1 MDGGTHAIEV
11 VDGVVVK
18 RFRSWDRGEPRR
30 EWEALTLLA
39 RYAPGLAPV
48 PVRAELAGDP
58 PSIVMSKVAGE
69 PLGEGPIG
77 SAQLDALADAIH
89 RLHQALPP
97 DVLRDLPPRAF
108 TPSVLADKAKRLYGG
123 QQQPADDLVRKA
135 FAAGGAWLHGGDV
148 PRLLAAD
155 RGRGEPVFGQG
166 DGNLANCLWDGRR
179 VRLVDFE
186 DSGRSDRAF
195 ELAEL
200 VEHLSG
206 IDARLDVAALLGRF
220 DLTTAESQRLLGFRR
235 LEALTWFLMLLPGG
249 AAHARNPPKALTRQ
263 AIRLLALLYT
273 PG

>member
-1 MDGGTHAIEV
+1 MRGTHAIEH

-39 RYAPGLAPV
+39 RYAPGLAPE

-58 PSIVMSKVAGE
+58 PTIVMSRVPGE
-69 PLGEGPIG
+69 PLGERPIG

-89 RLHQALPP
+89 RLHRAVPSDALRN
-97 DVLRDLPPRAF
+97 LPRAF
-108 TPSVLADKAKRLYGG
+108 SPSVLADKAERLHGRH
-123 QQQPADDLVRKA
+123 PPSADSLVRKA
-135 FAAGGAWLHGGDV
+135 FSVGGAWLHGDDV
-148 PRLLAAD
+148 PRLLAA
-155 RGRGEPVFGQG
+155 EAELVFGQG

-179 VRLVDFE
+179 IRLVDFE
-186 DSGRSDRAF
+186 DSGSGDRAF

-200 VEHLSG
+200 VEHLSA
-206 IDARLDVAALLGRF
+206 IDAGLEVAALLGRF
-220 DLTTAESQRLLGFRR
+220 DLTRAESDRLFGFRR

-249 AAHARNPPKALTRQ
+249 AAHVRNPPEALPRQ
-263 AIRLLALLYT
+263 AIRLLTLLES